1 VGGTPGLSRG
11 AAALSVA
18 FLALDEVAAV
28 MDDAICSDR
37 PLWSARASFS
47 AGIELTSC
55 EVVVI
60 GQSADWCGS
69 LRIDHAVMSDAI
81 DAAAVTDLLARANL
95 TAGSA
100 LLHALLAKAEA
111 TQSGQIRGARHTML
125 DDSDISSTRHA
136 GGFFGGLLAGLAGTT
151 QIFVSGGAEHQGPDG
166 GGPVAII
173 FETLEEKHP

>member
-1 VGGTPGLSRG
+1 
-11 AAALSVA
+11 
-18 FLALDEVAAV
+18 

-81 DAAAVTDLLARANL
+81 DAAAVTDLRARANL

-136 GGFFGGLLAGLAGTT
+136 GGFVGGRLAWFSRHHADLCLWRGRA
-151 QIFVSGGAEHQGPDG
+151 SGARRRRPRRHH
-166 GGPVAII
+166 
-173 FETLEEKHP
+173 L